1 MALKMRSLLSV
12 LVPSLLLLVTSDAFA
27 NGCGFMIGSSGS
39 LNVHPELSITPAA
52 AGTQALLPN
61 QNNLFPSTMT
71 YPVSYWSHDQG
82 KVSDIIIFKPE
93 DSGFTADPNNPKGW
107 LVDSTV
113 PGLYFTL
120 SVNLPNPA
128 SNKWGSF
135 SPAMPIWLSN
145 DTTINQSSPV
155 MGWGCASDTRDT
167 HTEDTNMTFSL
178 NFYTTADFD
187 PAKAAGKQLLA
198 SRKRAGTVENSQ
210 DSGGEFQIFLQG
222 PITIASASCAAFNAD
237 DNIDL
242 GELYASDLRANPSG
256 EFNKTPFQI
265 TLSNCYAQPDLI
277 VNLSTN
283 QVKNNLLVNTNGKAA
298 GIGVGLG
305 YTAGTTNERLDMTQ
319 AVTIDSNNLHYT
331 GDNGNGTL
339 DMYAFLSATDGKSAI
354 TAGSVDISAVITL
367 SHP

>member
-1 MALKMRSLLSV
+1 MRSLLSV

-27 NGCGFMIGSSGS
+27 EGCGFMIGSSGS
-39 LNVHPELSITPAA
+39 LNVAPELNITPAA

-61 QNNLFPSTMT
+61 QNDLFPSTMS
-71 YPVSYWSHDQG
+71 YPVSYWSRNQG
-82 KVSDIIIFKPE
+82 NVSKTIIFDPKLSE
-93 DSGFTADPNNPKGW
+93 FTADPNNPKGW

-120 SVNLPNPA
+120 SVNLPNPT

-145 DTTINQSSPV
+145 DTTINQSAPQT
-155 MGWGCASDTRDT
+155 GWGCASDRNDT

-198 SRKRAGTVENSQ
+198 SRKRAGTIDNTKQ
-210 DSGGEFQIFLQG
+210 SGGEFDIFLQG

>member
-120 SVNLPNPA
+120 SVNLPNPT
-128 SNKWGSF
+128 SNKWGNF

-198 SRKRAGTVENSQ
+198 SRKRAGTVDNSL

-242 GELYASDLRANPSG
+242 GELYASDIRANPSG

-305 YTAGTTNERLDMTQ
+305 YTAGTTNERLDMTK